1 MMFSDAREWWALLRW
16 LPAINALV
24 WLSVAAWMWRAR
36 DRWPPE
42 AWLNRRWLLLLSA
55 GYVLGCGWRSVLPV
69 FDVPRLVMVD
79 SFLSSV
85 IVGRSVATFAEL
97 CFAAQWALLL
107 RELSRISGNTFGLWV
122 SRAVL
127 PLIALA
133 EMFSWHAVLTT
144 SNFGH
149 VVEESLWGL
158 TAVLLVVSFA
168 SMWHALE
175 QACRPWLATWCVGGL
190 VYAVYMFG
198 VDVPM
203 YFTRWMAEESTGHNP
218 LSLAQG
224 WMDAAQRWVVSH
236 SWEHWRSEVLW
247 MTSYFSLAVWLSI
260 LLAATPRFRALRAG
274 AQ

>member
-1 MMFSDAREWWALLRW
+1 MVFSDAREWWALLRW
-16 LPAINALV
+16 LPVINALI

-36 DRWPPE
+36 DRWPPD

-107 RELSRISGNTFGLWV
+107 RELSRTSGNAFGLWV

-158 TAVLLVVSFA
+158 TAVLLVASFA
-168 SMWHALE
+168 SMWHGLE
-175 QACRPWLATWCVGGL
+175 QACRPWLATWCIGGL
-190 VYAVYMFG
+190 AYAVYMFG

-203 YFTRWMAEESTGHNP
+203 YFTRWMAEEGAGHGS

-224 WMDAAQRWVVSH
+224 LMDAAQRWVVSH
-236 SWEHWRSEVLW
+236 SWEDWRSEVIW

-260 LLAATPRFRALRAG
+260 LLAATPRFRALG
-274 AQ
+274 A